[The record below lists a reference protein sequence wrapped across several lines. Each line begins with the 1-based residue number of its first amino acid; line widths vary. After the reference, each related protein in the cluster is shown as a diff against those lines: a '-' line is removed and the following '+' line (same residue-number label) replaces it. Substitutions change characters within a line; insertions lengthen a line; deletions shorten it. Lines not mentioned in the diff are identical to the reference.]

1 LSHTRPRI
9 VVPDLARVSTAALRR
24 MVEAGK
30 VVLACQDVLA
40 KSGDN
45 VVNELLRDQ
54 GTFFEWEHYPKDDVF
69 DRETQAQYYY
79 HAHPPGER
87 SFPEHGH
94 FHTFLRPKGM
104 PADTRPL
111 RLPNYKPPKDRN
123 DALSHLV
130 AISMDTGGRP
140 VRLFT
145 TNRWVTG
152 ETWYAA
158 PDVIAMLDRFAVG
171 HAQPSWPVNRW
182 ITALLRL
189 FRPQIVALLG
199 ERDIAIAAWKAKHPR
214 RNTYEDRDLEVT
226 SIVPISPEGQI
237 AAARRALRKRS

>member
-1 LSHTRPRI
+1 ML
-9 VVPDLARVSTAALRR
+9 D
-24 MVEAGK
+24 AGN
-30 VVLACQDVLA
+30 VVLDCQAVLA

-69 DRETQAQYYY
+69 DRDTQAQYYY

-87 SFPEHGH
+87 NFPEHGH

-104 PADTRPL
+104 PAGIRPL
-111 RLPNYKPPKDRN
+111 RLPGYKPPKDRN

-130 AISMDTGGRP
+130 AISMDTAGRP

-152 ETWYAA
+152 ETWYTAR
-158 PDVIAMLDRFAVG
+158 DVIAMLDRFAIG
-171 HAQPSWPVNRW
+171 HARPSWPANRW
-182 ITALLRL
+182 ISAMLRL
-189 FRPQIVALLG
+189 FRPQIVALLRQ
-199 ERDIAIAAWKAKHPR
+199 RDAAIAAWKTKHPR
-214 RNTYEDRDLEVT
+214 RNVYEDRDLEVT
-226 SIVPISPEGQI
+226 SIVAISPEAQI
-237 AAARRALRKRS
+237 AAVRRARAKRA